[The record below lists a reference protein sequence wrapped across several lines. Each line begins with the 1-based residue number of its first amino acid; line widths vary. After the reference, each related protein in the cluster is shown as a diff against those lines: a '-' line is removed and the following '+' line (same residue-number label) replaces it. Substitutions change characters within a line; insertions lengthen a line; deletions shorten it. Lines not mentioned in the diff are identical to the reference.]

1 MEIYTP
7 QQSAVFSFIFLRY
20 PRVKPQRKKR
30 LNACNIMVFLLVI
43 LLCFKYEKR
52 ARSPIVEPK
61 NV

>member
-1 MEIYTP
+1 MEICTP

-30 LNACNIMVFLLVI
+30 LNACNIMVFLVI